1 MRRLAKSIRR
11 EADYVHEKSNFIG
24 EMNSGAQ
31 LKGAKEAVLSLR
43 ERPKVGKKMVKV
55 GTAMVL
61 SPDPFCDLPGG
72 VLIASGLA
80 MAKYRDA
87 AGLADIRPNMRKMM
101 KDFESGII

>member
-1 MRRLAKSIRR
+1 MRRLAKSIQR
-11 EADYVHEKSNFIG
+11 EANYVHEKSGFIS
-24 EMNSGAQ
+24 EMKSGAQ
-31 LKGAKEAVLSLR
+31 LSGAKDAVQTLR
-43 ERPKVGKKMVKV
+43 ERPRVGKKMVKV

-87 AGLADIRPNMRKMM
+87 AGLADIKPNMRKMM
-101 KDFESGII
+101 KDFESGIL